1 MANNSI
7 GMKLPSL
14 DDIFTT
20 QEERDLNSHT
30 KGRIV
35 AVPLGQI
42 DPFPDHPFCVR
53 MDEDMEQLVES
64 IKERG
69 QITPAMVR
77 QKPNGRYEMIC
88 GHRRAKACEL
98 AGLTTL
104 LAEVK
109 EMDRDEAIV
118 YMVDSN
124 LQRTHILPSEKAK
137 AYQMK
142 LEAVKRKGGR
152 PSQNNLSP
160 LETNLSKGG
169 TAQTVSEQIG
179 DSRAQIFRYV
189 RLNNLTK
196 PLLDMVDE
204 GKIALRP
211 AVELSYLP
219 PEQQEQLCD
228 TIAAQEATPSL
239 SQAQKMR
246 RFSEDDKLDE
256 NVILS
261 IMTEEKP
268 NQREK
273 FTIPAE
279 RLRGKIPEGL
289 SERAAQDFIVKAVDH
304 YNRFL
309 ERQKRSV
316 ER

>member
-1 MANNSI
+1 MANSSI

-14 DDIFTT
+14 DELFST
-20 QEERDLNSHT
+20 QEERDLNSST
-30 KGRIV
+30 KGRIME
-35 AVPLGQI
+35 VPLVQI
-42 DPFPDHPFCVR
+42 DPFPDHPFGVR
-53 MDEDMEQLVES
+53 MDDDMDQLVES

-98 AGLTTL
+98 AGLPTI

-109 EMDRDEAIV
+109 EMDRDDAIV

-142 LEAVKRKGGR
+142 LDAMNRKGHR
-152 PSQNNLSP
+152 TDLTLSP
-160 LETNLSKGG
+160 VG
-169 TAQTVSEQIG
+169 TRLHSDQEIAQASG
-179 DSRAQIFRYV
+179 DSRTQIWRYV
-189 RLNNLTK
+189 RLNELSK

-204 GKIALRP
+204 GKIAMRP

-219 PEQQEQLCD
+219 KEQQEQLCEAID
-228 TIAAQEATPSL
+228 AQDCTPSL
-239 SQAQKMR
+239 SQAQKLR
-246 RFSEDDKLDE
+246 RFSEGDKLDE

-289 SERAAQDFIVKAVDH
+289 TERAAQDFIVKAVDH

>member
-7 GMKLPSL
+7 GMKLPSIDEL
-14 DDIFTT
+14 FST
-20 QEERDLNSHT
+20 QEERDINGRT

-42 DPFPDHPFCVR
+42 DPFPDHPFSVR

-98 AGLTTL
+98 AGLPTL

-142 LEAVKRKGGR
+142 LDAMKRKSGR
-152 PSQNNLSP
+152 PSQKNYSPVGNNF
-160 LETNLSKGG
+160 
-169 TAQTVSEQIG
+169 SEATSADEMAKEIG
-179 DSRAQIFRYV
+179 DSKTQIFRYV
-189 RLNNLTK
+189 RLNNLAK

-219 PEQQEQLCD
+219 QEQQEQLCD
-228 TIAAQEATPSL
+228 AIDAQYCTPSL
-239 SQAQKMR
+239 SQAQKLR
-246 RFSEDDKLDE
+246 RFSEGDKLDE

>member
-7 GMKLPSL
+7 GMKLPSIDEL
-14 DDIFTT
+14 FST
-20 QEERDLNSHT
+20 QEERDINGRT

-42 DPFPDHPFCVR
+42 DPFPDHPFSVR

-98 AGLTTL
+98 AGLPTL

-142 LEAVKRKGGR
+142 LDAMKRKSGR
-152 PSQNNLSP
+152 PSQKNYSPVGNNF
-160 LETNLSKGG
+160 
-169 TAQTVSEQIG
+169 SEATSSDEMAKEIG
-179 DSRAQIFRYV
+179 DSKTQIFRYV

-196 PLLDMVDE
+196 PLLE
-204 GKIALRP
+204 PSSFPTCRKNSKSSFAIPSQRRRP
-211 AVELSYLP
+211 RRHSHRRKKCGDFP
-219 PEQQEQLCD
+219 RTTNWMKTSFC
-228 TIAAQEATPSL
+228 PS
-239 SQAQKMR
+239 
-246 RFSEDDKLDE
+246 
-256 NVILS
+256 
-261 IMTEEKP
+261 
-268 NQREK
+268 
-273 FTIPAE
+273 
-279 RLRGKIPEGL
+279 
-289 SERAAQDFIVKAVDH
+289 
-304 YNRFL
+304 
-309 ERQKRSV
+309 
-316 ER
+316 

>member
-1 MANNSI
+1 MSNNSI
-7 GMKLPSL
+7 GMTLPSL

-20 QEERDLNSHT
+20 QAERDRNDRT
-30 KGRIV
+30 KGRIE
-35 AVPLGQI
+35 AVPLTQI
-42 DPFPDHPFCVR
+42 DPFPDHPFAVR

-64 IKERG
+64 IRERG

-98 AGLTTL
+98 AGLPTI

-109 EMDRDEAIV
+109 QMDRDEAVV

-142 LEAVKRKGGR
+142 LDAIKRKSGR
-152 PSQNNLSP
+152 PSQKNWSP
-160 LETNLSKGG
+160 VGTNFSQDRSAKIVADEG
-169 TAQTVSEQIG
+169 Q
-179 DSRAQIFRYV
+179 DSRTQIFRYV
-189 RLNNLTK
+189 RLNSLAK

-204 GKIALRP
+204 GKIAMRP

-219 PEQQEQLCD
+219 QEQQKQLCD
-228 TIAAQEATPSL
+228 AIDAQDATPSL
-239 SQAQKMR
+239 SQAQKLR
-246 RFSEDDKLDE
+246 RFSAENKLDGDA
-256 NVILS
+256 ILS

-268 NQREK
+268 NQRK
-273 FTIPAE
+273 KYVIPE
-279 RLRGKIPEGL
+279 ELLHGKIPADM
-289 SERAAQDFIVKAVDH
+289 SDRAVREFIVKAVD
-304 YNRFL
+304 YYLRYL
-309 ERQKRSV
+309 ARQEREHDR
-316 ER
+316 